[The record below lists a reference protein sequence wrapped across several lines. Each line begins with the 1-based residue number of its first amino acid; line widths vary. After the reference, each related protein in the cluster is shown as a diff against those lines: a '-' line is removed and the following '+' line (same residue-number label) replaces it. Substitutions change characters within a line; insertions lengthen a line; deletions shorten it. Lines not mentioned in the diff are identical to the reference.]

1 MQIRSERPGEG
12 DAIHA
17 LTRAAFV
24 DAPHSSHT
32 EQYIVDALR
41 RAGAL
46 AVSLVAEDADGIVG
60 HVALSK
66 VQLSDGSPGW
76 YGLGPI
82 SVAPGRQGQGVGS
95 ALMRAAVEALRARGA
110 AGCVLLGIR
119 RITAG
124 SGSGPNRACG
134 SPGCRRRISR
144 RCSCTAGVQMQ
155 RWSITRRSGPRADV
169 LSAIPVRSP
178 SVLD

>member
-1 MQIRSERPGEG
+1 MQIRSERPGDA

-17 LTRAAFV
+17 LTRAAFAE
-24 DAPHSSHT
+24 APHSSHT

-41 RAGAL
+41 ADGAL

-60 HVALSK
+60 HVAVSP

-82 SVAPGRQGQGVGS
+82 SVAPGRQGQGIGG

-110 AGCVLLGIR
+110 AGCVLLGDPGYYGR
-119 RITAG
+119 FGFRAEPQLRLVGVPAEYFQALLLQGDWPDAEVEYHAG
-124 SGSGPNRACG
+124 FGA
-134 SPGCRRRISR
+134 
-144 RCSCTAGVQMQ
+144 AG
-155 RWSITRRSGPRADV
+155 
-169 LSAIPVRSP
+169 
-178 SVLD
+178 

>member
-1 MQIRSERPGEG
+1 MQIRSERPADA

-17 LTRAAFV
+17 LTRAAFAE
-24 DAPHSSHT
+24 APHSSHT

-41 RAGAL
+41 AAGAL

-60 HVALSK
+60 HVAVSP

-82 SVAPGRQGQGVGS
+82 SVAPGRQGQGIGG

-110 AGCVLLGIR
+110 NGCVLLGDPGYYGR
-119 RITAG
+119 FGFRAEPRLRLVGVPAEYFQALLLQGGWPDAEVEYHAG
-124 SGSGPNRACG
+124 FAA
-134 SPGCRRRISR
+134 
-144 RCSCTAGVQMQ
+144 AG
-155 RWSITRRSGPRADV
+155 
-169 LSAIPVRSP
+169 
-178 SVLD
+178 